1 MGTFSHI
8 HVAFLILRPVAIIR
22 HSITFSVVTIVFM
35 YLYSTHC
42 FLYISDSTDEESL
55 FDNQEF
61 VKLMIIS
68 FILMTFEIDSRVM
81 LLGEIRS
88 QSLLRFNELYIG
100 TGEEEEKAMDLWTS
114 RKDRFKIEPGLT
126 NLSFLENLG
135 NVMSSKPYL

>member
-1 MGTFSHI
+1 
-8 HVAFLILRPVAIIR
+8 
-22 HSITFSVVTIVFM
+22 M

-42 FLYISDSTDEESL
+42 FLNISDSTDEESL

-88 QSLLRFNELYIG
+88 QSLLRFNEL
-100 TGEEEEKAMDLWTS
+100 
-114 RKDRFKIEPGLT
+114 
-126 NLSFLENLG
+126 
-135 NVMSSKPYL
+135 

>member
-1 MGTFSHI
+1 
-8 HVAFLILRPVAIIR
+8 
-22 HSITFSVVTIVFM
+22 M

-135 NVMSSKPYL
+135 NVMSSKPCL